1 MLTWLKKALGVT
13 TLETELTS
21 LRTMREELSKKNL
34 ELEGQLAVVRKQE
47 EADKAKYDSKD
58 PWVEIRSADF
68 SDVRGFRIELDWNE
82 AFTQHLKESGIKGA
96 NEEEIVQK
104 WLALLYQNLIEKLE
118 SKAIDRKDEKTVG
131 DYV

>member
-1 MLTWLKKALGVT
+1 MLNWLKKALGINGLEQQLS
-13 TLETELTS
+13 TLQTE
-21 LRTMREELSKKNL
+21 RDNL
-34 ELEGQLAVVRKQE
+34 QQELAVFRKKE
-47 EADKAKYDSKD
+47 EANKAKYDSKD

-82 AFTQHLKESGIKGA
+82 AFVQHLKESGIKGS
-96 NEEEIVQK
+96 NEEETVQK

-118 SKAIDRKDEKTVG
+118 SKAIDRKDVEKTVG

>member
-1 MLTWLKKALGVT
+1 MIQWLKQALGIA
-13 TLETELTS
+13 TLETELTT
-21 LRTMREELSKKNL
+21 LRDTHKLLTRDNV
-34 ELEGQLAVVRKQE
+34 ELEKQLAVVREKE
-47 EADKAKYDSKD
+47 EKDKAKYDSKD

-82 AFTQHLKESGIKGA
+82 AFTQHLKESGIKGS

-118 SKAIDRKDEKTVG
+118 SKAIDKKDEKTVG